1 MTGRLVLLVS
11 LLVLAGC
18 VDRVAAP
25 VIAADTLSG
34 GHRVE
39 VLVAT
44 NRARNEAGFFDRGR
58 QQELQFARAEVSIP
72 PVHRPGDAPRYSP
85 EPKPDRHFALTA
97 EDPIAGERAFVAA
110 LRQALSQR
118 PPEHREVTLYVHGFY
133 NGYADAVFR
142 MAQMHSDFAM
152 KGVPVAFSWPSAA
165 SPAGYAYDRDSVLYS
180 RDALE
185 RVIGLAA
192 RAGARNLVLLGH
204 SMGSFLV
211 METLRQAD
219 LKRPGWVAQNVDAV
233 VLMSPDISVDV
244 FRAQT
249 GDMRRLPREF
259 IVVTSQ
265 KDVALRLS
273 TRVSLERDR
282 LGLGNSAATL
292 SDLPIT
298 FVDLTDFSDRDT
310 NSHFVAAESPALIAL
325 IAAANDLP
333 GHVEPGNRTL

>member
-1 MTGRLVLLVS
+1 
-11 LLVLAGC
+11 
-18 VDRVAAP
+18 
-25 VIAADTLSG
+25 
-34 GHRVE
+34 
-39 VLVAT
+39 
-44 NRARNEAGFFDRGR
+44 
-58 QQELQFARAEVSIP
+58 
-72 PVHRPGDAPRYSP
+72 
-85 EPKPDRHFALTA
+85 
-97 EDPIAGERAFVAA
+97 
-110 LRQALSQR
+110 
-118 PPEHREVTLYVHGFY
+118 
-133 NGYADAVFR
+133 
-142 MAQMHSDFAM
+142 
-152 KGVPVAFSWPSAA
+152 
-165 SPAGYAYDRDSVLYS
+165 
-180 RDALE
+180 
-185 RVIGLAA
+185 
-192 RAGARNLVLLGH
+192 
-204 SMGSFLV
+204 
-211 METLRQAD
+211 QAD

-333 GHVEPGNRTL
+333 GHVEPGNRTLLGRLGASSRHIQATAETLVPAVLSPAR